1 MADKPRL
8 PSILFWLDLLAAAAL
23 VGLVLVA
30 PWLAPGPVA
39 DGGAARAL
47 GLFAHDTAV
56 RRVSLFA
63 AVGLTVSACVFFRPE
78 ATRPG
83 QAPPGS

>member
-1 MADKPRL
+1 MTHKPRL
-8 PSILFWLDLLAAAAL
+8 PGILFWLDLLAAAAL
-23 VGLVLVA
+23 VALVLVA

-39 DGGAARAL
+39 AGGAARAL

-63 AVGLTVSACVFFRPE
+63 AVGLTVSAFVFFRPASDE
-78 ATRPG
+78 STN
-83 QAPPGS
+83 PPV